1 MRNCLPNATMKTSP
15 TLQFGIAV
23 TKPAWVDDL
32 LVRVDEEEAEHS
44 TWDHGGHRVD
54 RGTGGGAI

>member
-1 MRNCLPNATMKTSP
+1 MKTSP

-23 TKPAWVDDL
+23 TKPASVDDL
-32 LVRVDEEEAEHS
+32 LVRVDEEEAQRS